1 MPIGERIAIY
11 RRRRGLTQLV
21 LAGLIGRS
29 ESWLSQVERGIRPI
43 DRLSVLI
50 DIAHV
55 LKVNVTDLTGQPFSL
70 APRWRPAD
78 GGKARTRAPDG
89 RSYAAGMT
97 ASATTSSIA
106 CGWRSWRRRS

>member
-1 MPIGERIAIY
+1 MGTADAASAAVIVGVQWRAHLVTALFRGTADAATALLSRGT
-11 RRRRGLTQLV
+11 RRVAATAVRVVSIEVSTITT
-21 LAGLIGRS
+21 A
-29 ESWLSQVERGIRPI
+29 
-43 DRLSVLI
+43 
-50 DIAHV
+50 
-55 LKVNVTDLTGQPFSL
+55 GQPSFTCD
-70 APRWRPAD
+70 RWRPAD